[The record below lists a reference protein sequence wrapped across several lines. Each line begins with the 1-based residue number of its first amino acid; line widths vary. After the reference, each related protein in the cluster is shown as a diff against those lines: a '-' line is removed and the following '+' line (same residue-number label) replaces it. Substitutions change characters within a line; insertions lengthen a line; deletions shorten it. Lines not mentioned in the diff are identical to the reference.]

1 MARLKTYVV
10 PLDFSKSS
18 KLALDFAVRMVGESR
33 GNLVFL
39 HVIAD
44 PARGVPFF
52 LRAQYYAE
60 LKREA
65 EQSFSKLRLD
75 QRLSKRRYRFVII
88 RGQNP
93 GRLIAKQAERSRAAM
108 IIMGSH
114 GRTGL
119 KRLVLGSVA
128 ERTVLPMGMTPN
140 IAALPWA
147 FRFVERYDKNALS
160 PGKIALKKR
169 NVKAIE
175 TKEESHGT
183 ERGLSGETGGSA

>member
-75 QRLSKRRYRFVII
+75 RRLSKRRYRFVII

-128 ERTVLPMGMTPN
+128 ERTV
-140 IAALPWA
+140 
-147 FRFVERYDKNALS
+147 RYAQCPVL
-160 PGKIALKKR
+160 IVKK
-169 NVKAIE
+169 
-175 TKEESHGT
+175 
-183 ERGLSGETGGSA
+183 